1 MRSSG
6 EGRSGPLQRFIYRR
20 IVRWRVSGEY
30 LGEPLIGVVMTIHP
44 AAGPS
49 PRSTLSSTRPKSLIL
64 PSPGTPR
71 FPRIYSS
78 QIRHFGSVG
87 RDALFMPL
95 HNPGSA

>member
-44 AAGPS
+44 A
-49 PRSTLSSTRPKSLIL
+49 
-64 PSPGTPR
+64 
-71 FPRIYSS
+71 
-78 QIRHFGSVG
+78 GSFSAI
-87 RDALFMPL
+87 DALFNSSEKPHPPL
-95 HNPGSA
+95 PWNASLPKDIFLTN